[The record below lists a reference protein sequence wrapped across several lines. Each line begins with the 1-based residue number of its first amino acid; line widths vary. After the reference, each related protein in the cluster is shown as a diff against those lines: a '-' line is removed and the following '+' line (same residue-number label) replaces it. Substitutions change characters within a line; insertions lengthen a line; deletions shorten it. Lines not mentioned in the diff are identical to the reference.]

1 MSSVQVLAVPR
12 GSLVILHDVRLDD
25 PKGAAEAVRKAA
37 GHDEFALLCT
47 EGSGRVQVIS
57 DPDKLPEWLARRLAS
72 AGEVRAA
79 VLAKVRPS
87 GPVAPSQVRSA
98 ASVRR

>member
-1 MSSVQVLAVPR
+1 MSRVDVLPIPR

-25 PKGAAEAVRKAA
+25 PQSVAEAVRKAA

-57 DPDKLPEWLARRLAS
+57 DPDKFPEWLARRLAS
-72 AGEVRAA
+72 AGSVRAA

-87 GPVAPSQVRSA
+87 GPAAPSEVRAA
-98 ASVRR
+98 ASLRR